1 MKTFLNSWV
10 LIGAFQL
17 FGLVAFAQSSDL
29 LTYQNV
35 VLAEHVINDGDSFFV
50 KADGKIL
57 HLRLYFADCPETE
70 VYSDHDARRVQEQ
83 ARYFGIDQPDR
94 ILWLGEQAA
103 GFTREVL
110 SKPFTVHTSH
120 AKALGGASSER
131 IYAFVVTSTGRDLA
145 ELLVENGFA
154 RSFGVK
160 RERYDKLPASE
171 VEFRMR
177 DLEISAMLGTRGI
190 WSESN
195 PNRIVEYRAQQRA
208 ESATMHQIMTS
219 TVRLLENPLNINTA
233 TQRELERVP
242 GIGPVTASR
251 IIQKRPYAD
260 LEQLRT
266 VPGIGEKVYQNMLPY
281 IRIDNSKTS
290 TNG

>member
-10 LIGAFQL
+10 LIGIFQL
-17 FGLVAFAQSSDL
+17 FGAAVFAQGADL
-29 LTYQNV
+29 VEYKNV
-35 VLAEHVINDGDSFFV
+35 VLAEHAINDGDSFFV
-50 KADGKIL
+50 TADGKTL

-70 VYSDHDARRVQEQ
+70 VYSDHDARRVREQ
-83 ARYFGIDQPDR
+83 ASYFGIDQPDR
-94 ILWLGEQAA
+94 ILWLGEQSAA
-103 GFTREVL
+103 FTKEVL
-110 SKPFTVHTSH
+110 SRPFTVYTSH

-131 IYAFVVTSTGRDLA
+131 IYAFVVTEAGRDLG

-154 RSFGVK
+154 RNFGVK
-160 RERYDKLPASE
+160 RERYDNVSHTE

-177 DLEISAMLGTRGI
+177 DMEIAAMLGTRGI

-195 PNRIVEYRAQQRA
+195 PNKIVEYRADQRA
-208 ESATMHQIMTS
+208 ESATMQQIMTS

-233 TQRELERVP
+233 SQRELERIP

-251 IIQKRPYAD
+251 IIQQRPFAD
-260 LEQLRT
+260 IEQLKS
-266 VPGIGEKVYQNMLPY
+266 VPGIGEKTFENILPY
-281 IRIDNSKTS
+281 IRATEKSP